1 MCVAGGRSGDRVRA
15 LLTFFSPGRLVLA
28 LSLLIAGYL
37 LFTAGGNLL
46 ESHRLAENEDQLR
59 AQVDALHVQETQLE
73 QVRDY
78 LRSDAYIEFMARR
91 VFGFVKPGESLVI
104 VQAPP
109 SAADDDSAQPPGQ
122 PWWQQLFGR

>member
-1 MCVAGGRSGDRVRA
+1 M
-15 LLTFFSPGRLVLA
+15 
-28 LSLLIAGYL
+28 AGYL
-37 LFTAGGNLL
+37 LFSAGGNLL

-59 AQVDALHVQETQLE
+59 AQVDALHLQETQLE

-78 LRSDAYIEFMARR
+78 LRSDEYIEFMARR
-91 VFGFVKPGESLVI
+91 VFGFVKPGEALVI

-109 SAADDDSAQPPGQ
+109 SKPADDSGPPPGQ